1 MPNFPPSQSSGSS
14 HQSMHPAL
22 SGADSFP
29 LDLSIPTILVCPLPI
44 SALAHEHL
52 LPELSH
58 ELKTP
63 LTGIMGLSQVIQRR
77 TSTTPDREHQYA
89 DLIYQKSQ
97 QLLVA
102 VNDLLDLTQ
111 LSTHQFVLQL
121 RPIELSA
128 VLNAANQTALRSA
141 GLEPNPSKESNAD
154 EEPAEYWIVADPT
167 RLEQLFTHLLGY
179 LLLHS
184 PPNGFVQIEIQSRGV
199 WIAVTLTHPSID
211 LSEDEQ
217 VYLGW
222 PYQPKSAKT
231 SAVSSRSGVELK
243 FLLARQLAQLHGGE
257 ITCTSDPTS
266 GTSVT
271 VLLPKDL
278 SRTTGLG
285 RSPSPIHLLLIL
297 TQRSTALH
305 EVTQSLSAQGEM
317 VVLARSLPE
326 AREKLQILSPTVLA
340 IDSHFAEACGWGVV
354 QNWLHEQSIRPQ
366 PILVWLD
373 KSPPIHCNDGV
384 SVEVWP
390 WPLVADGVLAALQ
403 QLPLHPPPNALIPA
417 QPAPT
422 SFTMLQIGSPSAIAA
437 PESSILRLLTQLAQ
451 DYSCSVLAVDDADQA
466 DLLIRIW
473 KPKIMICPG
482 HVPGWIANIPAHSK
496 LLELPLVVLRS
507 TRHQQEQ
514 LHLGNLQGFIYSVPA
529 DLQSQ
534 ELKTL
539 THQLYQYLIK
549 TISGNIQE

>member
-1 MPNFPPSQSSGSS
+1 MPNIPPSQSSGSP
-14 HQSMHPAL
+14 HPSMHPAL
-22 SGADSFP
+22 SGAEGFP
-29 LDLSIPTILVCPLPI
+29 VDLSIPTILVCPLPI
-44 SALAHEHL
+44 AALAHEHL

-63 LTGIMGLSQVIQRR
+63 LTGIMGLSQVIQRQ
-77 TSTTPDREHQYA
+77 TSIKADREHQYA

-97 QLLVA
+97 QLLLA

-121 RPIELSA
+121 RPIELST
-128 VLNAANQTALRSA
+128 VLNAAHQTAQRSV
-141 GLEPNPSKESNAD
+141 GLEPHQSKKNNPD
-154 EEPAEYWIVADPT
+154 ETAAEHWMIADPT
-167 RLEQLFTHLLGY
+167 RVEQLFTHLMGY

-184 PPNGFVQIEIQSRGV
+184 PPTGSAQIGVQPKGI
-199 WIAVTLTHPSID
+199 WIGVTLTHSSIS

-222 PYQPKSAKT
+222 PYQPRSAKT

-266 GTSVT
+266 GTSIT

-278 SRTTGLG
+278 SRTTALG
-285 RSPSPIHLLLIL
+285 RSPSIHLLLIL
-297 TQRSTALH
+297 TQRSTALY
-305 EVTQSLSAQGEM
+305 EVTQRIIARGEL
-317 VVLARSLPE
+317 VVIARSLPE
-326 AREKLQILSPTVLA
+326 AREKIQILSPTLLA
-340 IDSHFAEACGWGVV
+340 IDSHFAEACGWGVI
-354 QNWLHEQSIRPQ
+354 QNWLQEQSISPK
-366 PILVWLD
+366 PTLVWID
-373 KSPPIHCNDGV
+373 KSPPIQCNDGV

-390 WPLVADGVLAALQ
+390 WPLAADGVLAALK
-403 QLPLHPPPNALIPA
+403 QLPLNSLPNPSTPA
-417 QPAPT
+417 QPTPT
-422 SFTMLQIGSPSAIAA
+422 SFTILQIGSPTAIAA

-451 DYSCSVLAVDDADQA
+451 AYGCSVLAVDDADQA

-482 HVPGWIANIPAHSK
+482 HIPDWIKTIPPTSN

-514 LHLGNLQGFIYSVPA
+514 LNLGNLQGLIYPVPT
-529 DLQSQ
+529 DLQPQ

-539 THQLYQYLIK
+539 TDRLYQYLIE
-549 TISGNIQE
+549 TISGNI

>member
-1 MPNFPPSQSSGSS
+1 
-14 HQSMHPAL
+14 MHPAL
-22 SGADSFP
+22 SGADGFTV
-29 LDLSIPTILVCPLPI
+29 DLSIPTILVCPLPI
-44 SALAHEHL
+44 AALAHEHL

-63 LTGIMGLSQVIQRR
+63 LTGIMGLSQVIQRQ
-77 TSTTPDREHQYA
+77 TSINADREHQYA

-97 QLLVA
+97 QLLLA

-128 VLNAANQTALRSA
+128 VLQTAHQTAQRSI
-141 GLEPNPSKESNAD
+141 GLELHQAEENNPDETAAEHWMIAD
-154 EEPAEYWIVADPT
+154 TT
-167 RLEQLFTHLLGY
+167 RVEQLFTHLMGY

-184 PPNGFVQIEIQSRGV
+184 PASGSAQIGVQPKGI
-199 WIAVTLTHPSID
+199 WIAVTLTHSSIS

-222 PYQPKSAKT
+222 PYQPRSAKT
-231 SAVSSRSGVELK
+231 SAVSSRSGAELK

-257 ITCTSDPTS
+257 ITCTSDSTS
-266 GTSVT
+266 GTSIT

-285 RSPSPIHLLLIL
+285 RSPVPIHLLLIL
-297 TQRSTALH
+297 TQRSTALY
-305 EVTQSLSAQGEM
+305 EVTQTIIAQGEL
-317 VVLARSLPE
+317 VVIARSLPE

-340 IDSHFAEACGWGVV
+340 IDSHFAEACGWGVI
-354 QNWLHEQSIRPQ
+354 QNWLQEESISPK
-366 PILVWLD
+366 PTLVWMD
-373 KSPPIHCNDGV
+373 KSSPIQYNDGV

-390 WPLVADGVLAALQ
+390 WPLTTDRVLTTLK
-403 QLPLHPPPNALIPA
+403 QLPLHPLPNAAPPA
-417 QPAPT
+417 QPAQK
-422 SFTMLQIGSPSAIAA
+422 SFTMLQIGSPAAITA

-451 DYSCSVLAVDDADQA
+451 AYGCSVLAVDDANQA

-482 HVPGWIANIPAHSK
+482 HIPDWIKAIIPTSH

-514 LHLGNLQGFIYSVPA
+514 LNLGHLKGLIYPVPT
-529 DLQSQ
+529 DLQPQ

-539 THQLYQYLIK
+539 TDQLYQYLIK
-549 TISGNIQE
+549 TISENI

>member
-1 MPNFPPSQSSGSS
+1 MPNIPPSQSSGSPPP
-14 HQSMHPAL
+14 SMHPAL
-22 SGADSFP
+22 SGADGFP
-29 LDLSIPTILVCPLPI
+29 VDLSIPTILVCPLPI
-44 SALAHEHL
+44 AALAHEHL

-63 LTGIMGLSQVIQRR
+63 LTGIMGLSQVIQRQNS
-77 TSTTPDREHQYA
+77 TSTDRKHQYA

-97 QLLVA
+97 QLLLA

-128 VLNAANQTALRSA
+128 ILNAANQTAQRSA
-141 GLEPNPSKESNAD
+141 GLEPHQSKENNPD
-154 EEPAEYWIVADPT
+154 EEPTEHWMIADPI
-167 RLEQLFTHLLGY
+167 RIEQLFTHLLGY

-184 PPNGFVQIEIQSRGV
+184 PPLGCVQIALQPKGV
-199 WIAVTLTHPSID
+199 WIAVTLTHSSIY

-222 PYQPKSAKT
+222 PYQPGSSKT

-266 GTSVT
+266 GTSIT

-285 RSPSPIHLLLIL
+285 RSPAPIHLLLIL

-305 EVTQSLSAQGEM
+305 EVTQTIIARGEP
-317 VVLARSLPE
+317 VVVARSLPE

-340 IDSHFAEACGWGVV
+340 IDSHFAEACGWGVI
-354 QNWLHEQSIRPQ
+354 QNWLQEQSMSPK
-366 PILVWLD
+366 PTLVWMD
-373 KSPPIHCNDGV
+373 KSPPIQCNDGV
-384 SVEVWP
+384 PVEVWP
-390 WPLVADGVLAALQ
+390 WPLAANRVLTTLK
-403 QLPLHPPPNALIPA
+403 QLPLHPLPNDSPPA
-417 QPAPT
+417 QPAPK
-422 SFTMLQIGSPSAIAA
+422 SFTMLQIGSPAAIAA

-451 DYSCSVLAVDDADQA
+451 EYGCSVLAVDDADQA

-482 HVPGWIANIPAHSK
+482 NIPDWIKAIPPTSH
-496 LLELPLVVLRS
+496 LLKLPLVVLRS
-507 TRHQQEQ
+507 MRHQQKQ
-514 LHLGNLQGFIYSVPA
+514 PNLGKLKGLIYPVPANLQP
-529 DLQSQ
+529 Q
-534 ELKTL
+534 ELKIL
-539 THQLYQYLIK
+539 TDRLYQYLIE
-549 TISGNIQE
+549 TISGTI

>member
-1 MPNFPPSQSSGSS
+1 
-14 HQSMHPAL
+14 MHPAL
-22 SGADSFP
+22 SGTDGFP
-29 LDLSIPTILVCPLPI
+29 LDLSTPTILVCPLPL

-128 VLNAANQTALRSA
+128 VLNAAHQTALRSA
-141 GLEPNPSKESNAD
+141 GLELSPAKENNPE
-154 EEPAEYWIVADPT
+154 EEPPEHWIIADPT
-167 RLEQLFTHLLGY
+167 RLEQLFTHLFGY

-184 PPNGFVQIEIQSRGV
+184 PLLHSPLLHSPPNGSVRLGIQARGA

-217 VYLGW
+217 IYLGW
-222 PYQPKSAKT
+222 PYQPRSAKT
-231 SAVSSRSGVELK
+231 STVSSRSGVELK
-243 FLLARQLAQLHGGE
+243 FLLARQLAQLQGGE
-257 ITCTSDPTS
+257 ITCTSDSTS

-285 RSPSPIHLLLIL
+285 RSPSPMHLLLIL
-297 TQRSTALH
+297 TQRSMALH
-305 EVTQSLSAQGEM
+305 EVTQSLNAQGELL
-317 VVLARSLPE
+317 VLARSLPE
-326 AREKLQILSPTVLA
+326 AREKLQILSPTILA
-340 IDSHFAEACGWGVV
+340 IDSHFAEACGWGVI
-354 QNWLHEQSIRPQ
+354 QNWLQEQSICPQ

-373 KSPPIHCNDGV
+373 KSPPIHYNDGV
-384 SVEVWP
+384 SANLWS
-390 WPLVADGVLAALQ
+390 WPLEADRVLTALK
-403 QLPLHPPPNALIPA
+403 QLPSHALSNASIPA

-422 SFTMLQIGSPSAIAA
+422 SFTMLQIGSPVAIAA

-451 DYSCSVLAVDDADQA
+451 DYGCSILAVDDADQA

-473 KPKIMICPG
+473 KPKITICPG
-482 HVPGWIANIPAHSK
+482 NIPAWIERIPAHSK

-507 TRHQQEQ
+507 ARHQQEQ
-514 LHLGNLQGFIYSVPA
+514 LNLGNLKGFIYSVPTE
-529 DLQSQ
+529 QST

-539 THQLYQYLIK
+539 THQLYQYLVE
-549 TISGNIQE
+549 TISATIQK

>member
-1 MPNFPPSQSSGSS
+1 
-14 HQSMHPAL
+14 MHPAL
-22 SGADSFP
+22 SGADGFP

-77 TSTTPDREHQYA
+77 TSTTTDREHQYA

-97 QLLVA
+97 QLLLA

-141 GLEPNPSKESNAD
+141 GLEPNPFKESNAD
-154 EEPAEYWIVADPT
+154 EEPAEHWIIADPT

-199 WIAVTLTHPSID
+199 WIAVTLTHPSIY

-222 PYQPKSAKT
+222 PYQPRSAKT

-257 ITCTSDPTS
+257 ITCTSDSTS

-285 RSPSPIHLLLIL
+285 RSPAPIHLLLIL

-305 EVTQSLSAQGEM
+305 EVTQTLNDRGEL

-326 AREKLQILSPTVLA
+326 AREKLQILSPTVLT

-373 KSPPIHCNDGV
+373 KSPPIHCNDGI

-390 WPLVADGVLAALQ
+390 WPLATDGVLAALQ
-403 QLPLHPPPNALIPA
+403 QLPSNPPPNAAIPA
-417 QPAPT
+417 QPAST
-422 SFTMLQIGSPSAIAA
+422 SFTILQIGSPAAIAA

-451 DYSCSVLAVDDADQA
+451 DYGCSVLAVDDADQA

-482 HVPGWIANIPAHSK
+482 HVPDWIANISAHSK

-507 TRHQQEQ
+507 THHQQEQ
-514 LHLGNLQGFIYSVPA
+514 LHLGNLKGFTYSVPA

>member
-1 MPNFPPSQSSGSS
+1 MPNFPPSQSSGSL

-22 SGADSFP
+22 SGADGFT

-77 TSTTPDREHQYA
+77 TSTTTDREHQYA

-97 QLLVA
+97 QLLLA

-141 GLEPNPSKESNAD
+141 GLEPHPSKENNPD
-154 EEPAEYWIVADPT
+154 KEPTEHWIIADPT

-184 PPNGFVQIEIQSRGV
+184 PPNGFVRIEIQSGGA
-199 WIAVTLTHPSID
+199 WIAVTLTHPSIY

-222 PYQPKSAKT
+222 PYQPRSAKT

-257 ITCTSDPTS
+257 ITCTSDPTL

-305 EVTQSLSAQGEM
+305 EVTQTLNDRGEL

-354 QNWLHEQSIRPQ
+354 QNWLHEQSTHPQ

-373 KSPPIHCNDGV
+373 KLPPIHCNDGV

-390 WPLVADGVLAALQ
+390 WPLAADEVFSALQ
-403 QLPLHPPPNALIPA
+403 QFPLQLPPNAPIPA
-417 QPAPT
+417 PAP
-422 SFTMLQIGSPSAIAA
+422 FTILQIGSPAAIAA

-451 DYSCSVLAVDDADQA
+451 DYGCSVLAVDDADQA

-482 HVPGWIANIPAHSK
+482 NVPDWIANIPAHSK

-514 LHLGNLQGFIYSVPA
+514 LHLENLKGFTYSVPT

-539 THQLYQYLIK
+539 IHQLYQYLIK
-549 TISGNIQE
+549 TISENIQE